1 MEVLDDDENDDE
13 LKAVLA
19 ASKADAEAAA
29 TGKKPNAFD
38 LLMAPKKKAAEGEGG
53 EAGGSKEAAVEKT
66 AEKTAGPERSSRS
79 GGLDDGALAA
89 LVGSEKEAKNV
100 FVELRKAANHP
111 LLLREHFKDPA
122 KIDRMKMV
130 CLHKQWFG
138 DQCTQEMVQKELESY
153 CDLDLNQL
161 CIDLK
166 SPKLRDLE
174 LPAETLFESCKM
186 EKLRTLVPQL
196 IKENHRILIFSQWT
210 KLLDIMEI
218 LMEHI
223 SVGWLRLD
231 GQTPVADRQDLI
243 DDFNSDP
250 TKGVFLLSTRA
261 GGMGINLTSADTVIL
276 HDLDFNPVSDRQ
288 AEDRCHRIGQT
299 RPVTVYKLVTAGTV
313 DARILEMGRRK
324 NQVNSMLM
332 GDQQQGGAGGGEDAI
347 SVSGMLK
354 DALRLFIDDGGE

>member
-1 MEVLDDDENDDE
+1 ME
-13 LKAVLA
+13 
-19 ASKADAEAAA
+19 SR
-29 TGKKPNAFD
+29 G
-38 LLMAPKKKAAEGEGG
+38 
-53 EAGGSKEAAVEKT
+53 
-66 AEKTAGPERSSRS
+66 RSC
-79 GGLDDGALAA
+79 
-89 LVGSEKEAKNV
+89 
-100 FVELRKAANHP
+100 
-111 LLLREHFKDPA
+111 PA
-122 KIDRMKMV
+122 
-130 CLHKQWFG
+130 HQ
-138 DQCTQEMVQKELESY
+138 
-153 CDLDLNQL
+153 
-161 CIDLK
+161 
-166 SPKLRDLE
+166 
-174 LPAETLFESCKM
+174 
-186 EKLRTLVPQL
+186 
-196 IKENHRILIFSQWT
+196 ENHVLIFSQWT

-218 LMEHI
+218 LR
-223 SVGWLRLD
+223 STSAWLAAARRAD
-231 GQTPVADRQDLI
+231 AAADRRII